1 MNARFAFNT
10 LAVCGAAGFAG
21 AMLVIGLSFGAYWKG
36 LPPAAFL
43 DWFGANGFLIGRAI
57 PVFAV
62 PTAIGLAASLWFDR
76 REPEARRF
84 WLAAVARMAALGLV
98 TAAFHLPLNAAFAA
112 KAVPLDQVPAALDRW
127 LWLHAVR
134 IALGLGCAALGM
146 AAARASWRAPQTP
159 SGSAPRTGR
168 ARATA

>member
-10 LAVCGAAGFAG
+10 LAVCGAAAFAG
-21 AMLVIGLSFGAYWKG
+21 AMLVIGLSFGAYWKS

-62 PTAIGLAASLWFDR
+62 PAAIGLAASLWYDR
-76 REPEARRF
+76 RRPEARRF
-84 WLAAVARMAALGLV
+84 WLAALACMAALWLV

-112 KAVPLDQVPAALDRW
+112 KAIPLDQVPAALDRW
-127 LWLHAVR
+127 LWLHAER
-134 IALGLGCAALGM
+134 IALGLGCAVLGM
-146 AAARASWRAPQTP
+146 VAMRAAGRAPQTSP
-159 SGSAPRTGR
+159 SGL
-168 ARATA
+168 ARADRAQASA